1 MNATLNISKTI
12 EERAINLILSGVEP
26 TLAVKQAIDDENTL
40 IEELIANSSKRSQKL
55 RNQMCKNTYA
65 IIHLKNA
72 MA

>member
-1 MNATLNISKTI
+1 MNTELTISTTI
-12 EERAINLILSGVEP
+12 EERAINLIIAGVEP
-26 TLAVKQAIDDENTL
+26 LTAFKQAIDEEN
-40 IEELIANSSKRSQKL
+40 ELISELISNTSKRSQNL

>member
-1 MNATLNISKTI
+1 MINISNTI
-12 EERAINLILSGVEP
+12 EERTINLIIAGVEP
-26 TLAVKQAIDDENTL
+26 LTAFKQALDEETTL
-40 IEELIANSSKRSQKL
+40 IEELIENRTERSKKL